1 MSSTTELSKA
11 FVAPFNE
18 GVVHQV
24 VVSYLARARSGTK
37 ATKTRADVSGGGRK
51 PWKQK
56 GGGRARAGSI
66 RSPIW
71 RGGGDAH
78 ALQPRDF
85 TKKVNRKVYR
95 HAMASILAELVRQ
108 GRLQVL
114 ELPVMDA
121 PSTKSFVAFLASHDV
136 GSAYVLL
143 KEPLPMLELSAR
155 NLPLVKV
162 DVLRYV
168 NPLDLVKYD
177 RVVCAADAVSGL
189 IEMFGEV
196 QS

>member
-1 MSSTTELSKA
+1 MSSTIELSKA
-11 FVAPFNE
+11 FDAPFNE
-18 GVVHQV
+18 GLVHQV
-24 VVSYLARARSGTK
+24 VVSYLARARAGTK

-95 HAMASILAELVRQ
+95 HAMAAILGELVRQ
-108 GRLQVL
+108 DRLRVL
-114 ELPVMDA
+114 ELPRFEA
-121 PSTKSFVAFLASHDV
+121 PSTKEFVKFLSTA
-136 GSAYVLL
+136 GLESAYILL
-143 KEPLPMLELSAR
+143 NEATPTLELSAR

-168 NPLDLVKYD
+168 NPLDLVKFD
-177 RVVCAADAVSGL
+177 CVVCEPDVVPGL
-189 IEMFGEV
+189 IELFGEV
-196 QS
+196 SA